1 MLLSLEMKNK
11 KIMNEVCMI
20 FIGIHINMKLKYK
33 KILLR
38 QTAGQNPTK
47 TLDVHSDTHACVEM
61 KNMLLFRILSFPHL
75 ACKSGLPLLLLP
87 SCIYIDNPPHMYDRL
102 LQMT

>member
-47 TLDVHSDTHACVEM
+47 T
-61 KNMLLFRILSFPHL
+61 
-75 ACKSGLPLLLLP
+75 
-87 SCIYIDNPPHMYDRL
+87 
-102 LQMT
+102 